1 MPRNGITDFS
11 NVESSIVSKGID
23 LQEQPFDA
31 QGFPSL
37 GYGDLMGYGPSTPGL
52 PPNINWFQ
60 EYGTTGLMYVP
71 PYVYE
76 EWLEQ
81 LQYTRG
87 VRKWKEMRDMDA
99 VISAI
104 WYTVEMICRSVNFWW
119 EIDGQRDSNGN
130 LQDPE
135 LAKSITFYEQ
145 CWEDMST
152 SWEDTLPDILSCGVF
167 GYSIAEIVYK
177 KREGPHPEDSTLDS
191 NYDDGRIGWRKLA
204 PRAQETLL
212 NWHFD
217 EHGGIRGFRQL
228 APPKFQITEIP
239 IEKML
244 LFRIKPRKGNPEGVS
259 LFRGAYRA
267 YEFKKLLEEIEMVG
281 YERDLAGVPVIRA
294 PGEVI
299 TGVDPTSTA
308 MMQLLTR
315 YVRNL
320 KRNQD
325 EGYVLPSNS
334 FPPERGGGQMYSI
347 ELLGP
352 QSQRQLLPDVGIQRY
367 NKLIAMSVLADF
379 LMLGQDTTG
388 SYALAETR
396 NNLFSLSITAILD
409 SICSVINSYA
419 VPRLAQMNPDIN
431 PSSLPRLVH
440 GEVAS
445 SELSDL
451 GIFLNN
457 VARGG
462 VAIPDDVQFRNALWR
477 LAHLP
482 LEPEP
487 DAPGTT
493 PVDSLL
499 PGQVPAR
506 RRERAQPLNEETP
519 YPGAYTLAG
528 TPGTTVPA
536 QTAKSEPTSTDVHVN
551 SPTDEFSVAYIQ
563 GTQPKGKKKKRANK
577 VQKIQSLEQ
586 RIATLV
592 KMLTEA

>member
-1 MPRNGITDFS
+1 
-11 NVESSIVSKGID
+11 
-23 LQEQPFDA
+23 
-31 QGFPSL
+31 
-37 GYGDLMGYGPSTPGL
+37 
-52 PPNINWFQ
+52 
-60 EYGTTGLMYVP
+60 
-71 PYVYE
+71 
-76 EWLEQ
+76 
-81 LQYTRG
+81 
-87 VRKWKEMRDMDA
+87 
-99 VISAI
+99 
-104 WYTVEMICRSVNFWW
+104 
-119 EIDGQRDSNGN
+119 
-130 LQDPE
+130 
-135 LAKSITFYEQ
+135 
-145 CWEDMST
+145 
-152 SWEDTLPDILSCGVF
+152 
-167 GYSIAEIVYK
+167 
-177 KREGPHPEDSTLDS
+177 
-191 NYDDGRIGWRKLA
+191 
-204 PRAQETLL
+204 
-212 NWHFD
+212 
-217 EHGGIRGFRQL
+217 
-228 APPKFQITEIP
+228 
-239 IEKML
+239 
-244 LFRIKPRKGNPEGVS
+244 
-259 LFRGAYRA
+259 
-267 YEFKKLLEEIEMVG
+267 
-281 YERDLAGVPVIRA
+281 
-294 PGEVI
+294 
-299 TGVDPTSTA
+299 

-431 PSSLPRLVH
+431 PASMPRLVH

-586 RIATLV
+586 RVATLE